1 MDLNLILHNYTE
13 SEIAPMIESQ
23 LKHLAAAYPDGKI
36 DLTYTPKTKEQQTEE
51 GNKDTSIE
59 KQKESKD
66 DKVNKDDILDA
77 ETLVFRYRDMKHYY
91 VLLFD
96 EDKIDAIELEKNINA
111 YNDSLFAQN
120 NLNTMAMLFTMTKQ
134 MISVRQFENK
144 EKAMEYYQ
152 AMNSENSPLVKYDT
166 KNFQHFVI
174 STQNYPTFYNRQ
186 NIEAYLK
193 FFKLMYL
200 KN

>member
-1 MDLNLILHNYTE
+1 
-13 SEIAPMIESQ
+13 
-23 LKHLAAAYPDGKI
+23 
-36 DLTYTPKTKEQQTEE
+36 
-51 GNKDTSIE
+51 
-59 KQKESKD
+59 
-66 DKVNKDDILDA
+66 
-77 ETLVFRYRDMKHYY
+77 MKHYY

-111 YNDSLFAQN
+111 YNDSLFASN

>member
-1 MDLNLILHNYTE
+1 
-13 SEIAPMIESQ
+13 
-23 LKHLAAAYPDGKI
+23 
-36 DLTYTPKTKEQQTEE
+36 
-51 GNKDTSIE
+51 
-59 KQKESKD
+59 
-66 DKVNKDDILDA
+66 
-77 ETLVFRYRDMKHYY
+77 MKHYY

-111 YNDSLFAQN
+111 YNDSLFASN

-152 AMNSENSPLVKYDT
+152 AMNSENSPLVKYDA